1 MAVLAYLHYSA
12 ITEETERKRTKFNE
26 HYDPAQTD
34 CSTELPFT
42 KPGVELVTLSLGPE
56 FVLGQALPRS
66 VVKALSLIGSALGIS
81 DYSAMNS
88 EMKTVEI
95 LDARKHQP
103 GPFSETGFTLIS
115 LDQEPQTQNWRYPSE
130 DINLFREMMEPHLLK
145 LYPQTKRFEWLS
157 NLVRG
162 GDQPGDQPRA
172 LGPHLDYHQDDE
184 ERDKF
189 YEKFPLPSFSNRTEP
204 HVLTGS
210 LDTENEKLGVMLGL
224 WKPLY
229 PKQVMDYPLAV
240 MDASTFE
247 PENQILYHLHMN
259 LGVTTFNNLNGAI
272 SYNPAQKWY
281 YFSKQ
286 STTEVLVFHQYS
298 KGKWW
303 ANPHTSFL
311 NKNCPRG
318 TEDQER
324 ISAELRVALYF

>member
-1 MAVLAYLHYSA
+1 M
-12 ITEETERKRTKFNE
+12 
-26 HYDPAQTD
+26 
-34 CSTELPFT
+34 
-42 KPGVELVTLSLGPE
+42 
-56 FVLGQALPRS
+56 
-66 VVKALSLIGSALGIS
+66 
-81 DYSAMNS
+81 
-88 EMKTVEI
+88 
-95 LDARKHQP
+95 
-103 GPFSETGFTLIS
+103 
-115 LDQEPQTQNWRYPSE
+115 
-130 DINLFREMMEPHLLK
+130 
-145 LYPQTKRFEWLS
+145 
-157 NLVRG
+157 RG

-184 ERDKF
+184 ERNKF

-210 LDTENEKLGVMLGL
+210 LDTEKEKLGVMLGL

-298 KGKWW
+298 KVVSVQFE
-303 ANPHTSFL
+303 PSLDMTV
-311 NKNCPRG
+311 CRG
-318 TEDQER
+318 SGGPILTPPSSTRTVRGER
-324 ISAELRVALYF
+324 RTRRGYQPS